1 MTKTN
6 DKSIIL
12 DKYNVTKSDF
22 LGSGM
27 EAEVYAYDNNKIL
40 KLYNGMFNT
49 NKQNI
54 LKFFYSNLNSSSL
67 SYELPYI
74 YDTFVENDIL
84 VTIEKRIAGSNLQSV
99 FSEMNYNEQNEMMER
114 YLNVNIELKSVKIK
128 YNLEGFTL
136 FNDNQVPLLKINNWF
151 NLLKEIIFRKQ
162 KELEPYFKKD
172 VINYDSKVNQLVVNL
187 SLGYEGEYSLIHG
200 DFYPGNLMVNKSGM
214 VTGLIDF
221 GLMTMYGDNL
231 FDIAIGWVCFDMY
244 NELNAKIYERYLNI
258 IISTLGEDV
267 RKRLYFYVLIYSFI
281 SANFY
286 SHNCKDGHYQW
297 CVKNLNNKHY
307 WDAL

>member
-40 KLYNGMFNT
+40 KLYNGMFDT

-114 YLNVNIELKSVKIK
+114 YLNVNIELKSVKIE

-136 FNDNQVPLLKINNWF
+136 FYDNQFTLLNINDSF
-151 NLLKEIIFRKQ
+151 NLLKEIIFRK
-162 KELEPYFKKD
+162 KNERNPYFKKD
-172 VINYDSKVNQLVVNL
+172 VK
-187 SLGYEGEYSLIHG
+187 
-200 DFYPGNLMVNKSGM
+200 
-214 VTGLIDF
+214 
-221 GLMTMYGDNL
+221 
-231 FDIAIGWVCFDMY
+231 IGRASCR
-244 NELNAKIYERYLNI
+244 ER
-258 IISTLGEDV
+258 E
-267 RKRLYFYVLIYSFI
+267 
-281 SANFY
+281 
-286 SHNCKDGHYQW
+286 
-297 CVKNLNNKHY
+297 
-307 WDAL
+307 

>member
-40 KLYNGMFNT
+40 KLYNGMFDT